1 MSAACFI
8 ICILSIIS
16 IICSLI
22 IVIRSISAMCRAE
35 KTVDDN
41 VLDCHVSYACL
52 CDWYIEN
59 SGRRIISKFVFFG
72 LTAYSRKSFFHAGE
86 KRKKKKKK
94 FRGY

>member
-22 IVIRSISAMCRAE
+22 IVIISISAMCRAE

-52 CDWYIEN
+52 CD
-59 SGRRIISKFVFFG
+59 
-72 LTAYSRKSFFHAGE
+72 
-86 KRKKKKKK
+86 
-94 FRGY
+94 

>member
-41 VLDCHVSYACL
+41 VLDCHVSYAFL
-52 CDWYIEN
+52 CD
-59 SGRRIISKFVFFG
+59 
-72 LTAYSRKSFFHAGE
+72 
-86 KRKKKKKK
+86 
-94 FRGY
+94 

>member
-1 MSAACFI
+1 MLLTKVNPSGSIKQNYSERRKNNMSAACFI

-41 VLDCHVSYACL
+41 VLDCH
-52 CDWYIEN
+52 
-59 SGRRIISKFVFFG
+59 ISC
-72 LTAYSRKSFFHAGE
+72 AY
-86 KRKKKKKK
+86 
-94 FRGY
+94 